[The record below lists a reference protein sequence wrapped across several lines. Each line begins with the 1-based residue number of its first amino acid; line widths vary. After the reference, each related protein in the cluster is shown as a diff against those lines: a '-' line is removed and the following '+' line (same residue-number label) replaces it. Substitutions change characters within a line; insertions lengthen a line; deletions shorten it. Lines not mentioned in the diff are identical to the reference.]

1 MRYLYGLALVFSI
14 VLWSSCRND
23 FETTPSTGNLEFS
36 QDTIYLDT
44 VFSNIG
50 SSTRTLKVYNR
61 SNDDLHIPTIRLAE
75 GESSNY
81 RLNVDGIPGKIF
93 QNINVLAKDSI
104 FIFIETTIDI
114 NNFPNP
120 DNAFLY
126 TDKIIFDQGGN
137 SQDVDLV
144 TLVQDAV
151 FLFPEQF
158 ADGTIETIN
167 LGTEAEPLLIEGF
180 FLEDNQLHFTN
191 EKPYVIYGFAAV
203 SPNKT
208 LTVDA
213 GARIHFHRD
222 SGILV
227 ANTGSMKVNGA
238 PSSDPE
244 LMENQV
250 IFEGDRLEPS
260 FSDIPGQWG
269 TIWLTAGSTNNEFNF
284 TTIKNSIVGILM
296 DSNDGDLTLSLKDV
310 QIYNSSNVGLLA
322 RTGDVYGEN
331 VVINNSGQ
339 SSLSCSLG
347 GRYNF
352 IHCTFANYWSN
363 GFRLFPSV
371 VIDNVL
377 ETEDNIFVSDL
388 IEANFTNCIIYGSES
403 REVIFVEDT
412 NAAFNFNFTN
422 SLIRFDDPNG
432 DFTGPNYD
440 FSNSDLFT
448 NIVRNQDPAF
458 FDSSNNNF
466 NIETGVSGADGI
478 GDYFTAGLVPLDL
491 NGVPRNDN
499 PDDNLPPPDA
509 GAYESVIFPN
519 PEG

>member
-1 MRYLYGLALVFSI
+1 LRYLYGLALVFSI

-44 VFSNIG
+44 IFSNIG

-61 SNDDLHIPTIRLAE
+61 SNDDIHIPTIRLAE
-75 GESSNY
+75 GEASNY
-81 RLNVDGIPGKIF
+81 RLNVDGIPGKTF
-93 QNINVLAKDSI
+93 QDINVLAKDSI

-126 TDKIIFDQGGN
+126 TDKILFDEGGN

-167 LGTEAEPLLIEGF
+167 LGSEEEPLLIEGF

-208 LTVDA
+208 LIVDA
-213 GARIHFHRD
+213 GARVHFHRD

-227 ANTGSMKVNGA
+227 ANTGSMKVNGT
-238 PSSDPE
+238 PSTDPE

-250 IFEGDRLEPS
+250 IFEGDRLEPG

-322 RTGDVYGEN
+322 RTGDIYGEN
-331 VVINNSGQ
+331 LVINNSGQ

-352 IHCTFANYWSN
+352 IHSTFANYWSN

-377 ETEDNIFVSDL
+377 ETEDNVFVSDL

-458 FDSSNNNF
+458 FDSSNNDF
-466 NIETGVSGADGI
+466 NIETGISGADGI
-478 GDYFTAGLVPLDL
+478 ANPSGASQVPVDANGTNRTGDS
-491 NGVPRNDN
+491 
-499 PDDNLPPPDA
+499 PDA
-509 GAYESVIFPN
+509 GAYESVDFPD
-519 PEG
+519 EG

>member
-61 SNDDLHIPTIRLAE
+61 SNDDIHIPTIRLGE
-75 GESSNY
+75 GEASNY
-81 RLNVDGIPGKIF
+81 RLNVDGIPGKSF

-126 TDKIIFDQGGN
+126 TDKIVFDEGGN

-158 ADGTIETIN
+158 VDGTIETLN
-167 LGTEAEPLLIEGF
+167 LGTEEEPLLIEGF

-227 ANTGSMKVNGA
+227 ANTGSMKVNGT

-260 FSDIPGQWG
+260 FSDTPGQWG

-296 DSNDGDLTLSLKDV
+296 DSNDGNLTLSLKDV

-322 RTGDVYGEN
+322 RTGDIYGEN

-339 SSLSCSLG
+339 TSLSCSLG
-347 GRYNF
+347 GKYNF
-352 IHCTFANYWSN
+352 VHSTFANYWNN
-363 GFRLFPSV
+363 GFRLFPTV
-371 VIDNVL
+371 IIDNVL
-377 ETEDNIFVSDL
+377 ETEDNTFVSDL
-388 IEANFTNCIIYGSES
+388 IEANFTNCIIYGNES
-403 REVIFVEDT
+403 RELIFVEDS
-412 NAAFNFNFTN
+412 NAAFNFKFTN

-440 FSNSDLFT
+440 FSNDTLYT

-458 FDSSNNNF
+458 FDTSNNNF

-478 GDYFTAGLVPLDL
+478 AIPSGASQAPVDA
-491 NGVPRNDN
+491 NGIDRPEDS
-499 PDDNLPPPDA
+499 PDA
-509 GAYESVIFPN
+509 GAYESAEFPD
-519 PEG
+519 EG